1 MPLPIKISFHPTSI
15 PLPGRLEY
23 VVSFLNNH
31 PLKPA
36 QVVLGFSIGQAAI
49 DIFYSEEPGRAS
61 GAAFSIPPQRRFFN
75 GKRVSM
81 PLYANAY
88 CFEDEHVYAVEAQKR
103 EPRPLMQG
111 RVFQFDI
118 LETLFFFISRIEEL
132 ERHSVAEPDRH
143 SESSHFLIRHG
154 LHLEAVADR
163 LAAAFFRALG
173 LEADPPDTKYI
184 WTHDIDV
191 LRKFPSWYKLVR
203 AAGRLLWRKQWRRL
217 FPLLQAYYRTRIKKV
232 DDPFDTFDWLFLGHR
247 GLEKRAFFMA
257 GGLTRFDNHYQVSGA
272 EALEVIQ
279 LAFHRGYQLGLHPSY
294 ACWAD
299 PVQLAKEKQ
308 LLESVIGQDVTFSRQ
323 HFLNFSIPRTIAL
336 LEEAG
341 IHEDHSLGFRMHIGF
356 RCGTGFP
363 FKLYNFEHE
372 RESMVTEVPLVI
384 MDSAILAEA
393 KRRGEEPIGFLRRF
407 LEKNRKG
414 TQVSV
419 NFHNSSFDGIEWDR
433 QQMKMLYTLIQ
444 EFFPGEGG

>member
-1 MPLPIKISFHPTSI
+1 MPVLLGFSAYPSYT
-15 PLPGRLEY
+15 PLHSRLAY
-23 VVSFLNNH
+23 VLSFLNNH

-36 QVVLGFSIGQAAI
+36 EVVLAMDTDHGAI
-49 DIFYSEEPGRAS
+49 NILYSEEASEIPGTV
-61 GAAFSIPPQRRFFN
+61 FIIPPQRHFFN

-81 PLYANAY
+81 PLYANSY
-88 CFEDEHVYAVEAQKR
+88 HFEGEHVYAVEAQKR
-103 EPRPLMQG
+103 EPRPLIQG

-132 ERHSVAEPDRH
+132 ERHPVTEPNRH

-191 LRKFPSWYKLVR
+191 LRKFPSWYKFAR
-203 AAGRLLWRKQWRRL
+203 AAGRLFWRNQWRRL
-217 FPLLQAYYRTRIKKV
+217 FPLLQAYYRTRIKKE
-232 DDPFDTFDWLFLGHR
+232 DDPFDTFDWLFLGHP

-257 GGLTRFDNHYQVSGA
+257 GGLTRFDNHYQASSA
-272 EALEVIQ
+272 EAREVIQ
-279 LAFHRGYQLGLHPSY
+279 LAFQRGYRLGLHPSY
-294 ACWAD
+294 VCWAD
-299 PVQLAKEKQ
+299 LAQFTKEKQ
-308 LLESVIGQDVTFSRQ
+308 LLESVIGQEVAFSRQ
-323 HFLNFSIPRTIAL
+323 HFLNFSISRTISI
-336 LEEAG
+336 LEKAG
-341 IHEDHSLGFRMHIGF
+341 ITEDHSLGFRAHIGF